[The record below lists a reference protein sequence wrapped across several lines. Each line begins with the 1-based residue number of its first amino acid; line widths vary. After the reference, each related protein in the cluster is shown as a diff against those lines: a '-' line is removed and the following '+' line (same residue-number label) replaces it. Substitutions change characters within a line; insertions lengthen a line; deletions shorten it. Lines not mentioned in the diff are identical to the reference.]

1 MTQTTESKLMIGG
14 TIAILALIFLLP
26 KSEPKKV
33 IL

>member
-1 MTQTTESKLMIGG
+1 MDTQTKVIGG
-14 TIAILALIFLLP
+14 VIALLAIVMLLP